1 MLVALAIVTG
11 AVAVPPPEAV
21 VTVLTHG
28 YSLDGEK
35 GVWIAK
41 AIAQAG
47 LCESSSSARRMIQQW
62 AVKVDGAKV
71 SDIDLHLTARKQPY
85 AVQVGKRGFADIE
98 VS

>member
-1 MLVALAIVTG
+1 MGQLELFTG
-11 AVAVPPPEAV
+11 
-21 VTVLTHG
+21 LF
-28 YSLDGEK
+28 
-35 GVWIAK
+35 GV
-41 AIAQAG
+41 
-47 LCESSSSARRMIQQW
+47 RRFEGG